1 MGSRGIILIEKK
13 EAAFG
18 FAYARVPTVFLTFII
33 VFPNSTFSP
42 TPRPTGVI
50 EIRELVEASFGYV
63 IISIL
68 MDGFEFN
75 YILFL
80 FQGLDFYLGMEG

>member
-1 MGSRGIILIEKK
+1 MILSLFCRWLLKLVLIL
-13 EAAFG
+13 F
-18 FAYARVPTVFLTFII
+18 VC
-33 VFPNSTFSP
+33 
-42 TPRPTGVI
+42 
-50 EIRELVEASFGYV
+50 LVEASFGYV